1 LSRVERDRGPVGGW
15 PICSPDEVG
24 VSSSLLS
31 DLTRYIER
39 ELPHI
44 RCLLVVHGGCLV
56 YERYFQG
63 LGREDLHEL
72 MSGAKSLTATLVG
85 IALQEGFLR
94 DVDQKLV
101 AFCSDC
107 AAWDTD
113 PRLERITLRHL
124 LTMTSGLHWGNSPAE
139 VDRWLQSDGWLRRA
153 FELPVVDEPGTA
165 FAYKPD
171 PRLVAWIVSQATGM
185 AASAF
190 ARTYLFEPLGISRWQ
205 WPIDAGQDGI
215 SLRPRD
221 MATLGYLYLNG
232 GRWGD
237 RQVVQGAFVDQAT
250 RRQVQGGFP
259 ENEGYG
265 YYWWVKTIQGHR
277 AFYASGFGGQYI
289 LVVPELDVVVA
300 ITSNPD
306 RPHLE
311 NRTIVGERVMAAID
325 GGSQDG

>member
-1 LSRVERDRGPVGGW
+1 LSTVERDLGPARDW
-15 PICSPDEVG
+15 PICSPDEMS
-24 VSSSLLS
+24 VSSSRLS
-31 DLTRYIER
+31 DLTRCVER
-39 ELPHI
+39 ELPHV
-44 RCLLVVHGGCLV
+44 RCLLVVRGGCLV

-63 LGREDLHEL
+63 LGREDVHEL
-72 MSGAKSLTATLVG
+72 MSGAKSFTATLVG
-85 IALQEGFLR
+85 IALQEGFLH

-171 PRLVAWIVSQATGM
+171 PRLVARIVSQATGV

-190 ARTYLFEPLGISRWQ
+190 ARTYLFEPLGISTWQ
-205 WPIDAGQDGI
+205 LPVDTGLDGM

-221 MATLGYLYLNG
+221 MAKVGYLYLNG

-265 YYWWVKTIQGHR
+265 YYWWVTTIQGHG

-289 LVVPELDVVVA
+289 LVVPELDLVVA

-311 NRTIVGERVMAAID
+311 NRTIVGERVVAAVD
-325 GGSQDG
+325 GG

>member
-1 LSRVERDRGPVGGW
+1 MGERGRGPVEDW
-15 PICSPDEVG
+15 EIRSPDEMG
-24 VSSSLLS
+24 VSSALLG
-31 DLTRYIER
+31 DLARCIER
-39 ELPHI
+39 ELPHV
-44 RCLLVVHGGCLV
+44 RCLLIVRGGCLV

-63 LGREDLHEL
+63 PGQEDLHEL

-85 IALQEGFLR
+85 VALQEGYLH

-101 AFCSDC
+101 AFCPGC
-107 AAWDTD
+107 AEWNTD
-113 PRLERITLRHL
+113 PRLEQITLRHL
-124 LTMTSGLHWGNSPAE
+124 LTMTSGLHWGDQPAE
-139 VDRWLQSDGWLRRA
+139 VDRWLQSDGWLRRT
-153 FELPVVDEPGTA
+153 FELPVVHEPGTT

-171 PRLVAWIVSQATGM
+171 PRLAAWIVSQATGM

-190 ARTYLFEPLGISRWQ
+190 ARRYLFDPLGISTWQ
-205 WPIDAGQDGI
+205 WPVDAGQDGM

-221 MATLGYLYLNG
+221 MAKVGALYLND

-237 RQVVQGAFVDQAT
+237 RQVVQAAFVDQAT

-265 YYWWVKTIQGHR
+265 YYWWVTTIRGHE
-277 AFYASGFGGQYI
+277 AFYAGGFGGQYI
-289 LVVPELDVVVA
+289 LVVPELDLVVA

-311 NRTIVGERVMAAID
+311 NRTIVGERVVAAID
-325 GGSQDG
+325 GG